1 MRVVQL
7 TMLCAAASGLRPT
20 RLETRRVL
28 LSGAGSAIL
37 GAALPALAMDRPKEE
52 EIRPFK
58 GGADKRSADVTVNVN
73 TATGASYTDLPGM
86 YPTIAGRIVDHVRRS
101 GNIKSLAELLETED
115 VIQGNENIKNIIR
128 KNEARLEFK

>member
-1 MRVVQL
+1 
-7 TMLCAAASGLRPT
+7 MLCAAASGLRPT

>member
-86 YPTIAGRIVDHVRRS
+86 YPTIAGRIVDHERRS

>member
-7 TMLCAAASGLRPT
+7 TMLCAAASGLRST

>member
-1 MRVVQL
+1 MRVVL
-7 TMLCAAASGLRPT
+7 LSTLWAAASGLRPT
-20 RLETRRVL
+20 PLQTRRAL
-28 LSGAGSAIL
+28 LSSGAALL
-37 GAALPALAMDRPKEE
+37 GGGALPALAMNRPKEE

-115 VIQGNENIKNIIR
+115 VVQGNENIKNIIK

>member
-86 YPTIAGRIVDHVRRS
+86 YPTIAGRIVDHERRS

-115 VIQGNENIKNIIR
+115 VIQGNENIKNVIR

>member
-1 MRVVQL
+1 
-7 TMLCAAASGLRPT
+7 MLCAAASGLRPT

-86 YPTIAGRIVDHVRRS
+86 YPTIAGRIVDHERRS